1 MSLGTR
7 LRRESLGI
15 SLHVQCSHN
24 RTYQLSGR
32 TIIYKN
38 CVVRSLESISNLRM
52 FFIFVTYVLCFLL
65 SPAAVIMLLLYMLV
79 MRSLPSTVI
88 VQIHFVAVAPDVPGA
103 GREDQ
108 MRGQELNDEQ
118 NNAEVVEW
126 ESPVQETSRRTR
138 SVMVI
143 GTVTAPYLP
152 ADDQGL
158 DEPKYEQ
165 EDTDAECLHMPV
177 QETQR
182 TTG

>member
-1 MSLGTR
+1 M
-7 LRRESLGI
+7 
-15 SLHVQCSHN
+15 
-24 RTYQLSGR
+24 
-32 TIIYKN
+32 
-38 CVVRSLESISNLRM
+38 
-52 FFIFVTYVLCFLL
+52 L
-65 SPAAVIMLLLYMLV
+65 SPAAVGITLLLYMLV
-79 MRSLPSTVI
+79 MRSLPPTVI
-88 VQIHFVAVAPDVPGA
+88 VQIHFVADVPGA

-118 NNAEVVEW
+118 NDAEVVEW

>member
-1 MSLGTR
+1 M
-7 LRRESLGI
+7 
-15 SLHVQCSHN
+15 
-24 RTYQLSGR
+24 
-32 TIIYKN
+32 
-38 CVVRSLESISNLRM
+38 
-52 FFIFVTYVLCFLL
+52 L
-65 SPAAVIMLLLYMLV
+65 SPAAVLMLLLYMLV
-79 MRSLPSTVI
+79 
-88 VQIHFVAVAPDVPGA
+88 QIYFVAVAPDVPAA

-108 MRGQELNDEQ
+108 MRGQEPNDEQ
-118 NNAEVVEW
+118 NDAEVVEW

-158 DEPKYEQ
+158 DQPKYEQ

>member
-1 MSLGTR
+1 M
-7 LRRESLGI
+7 
-15 SLHVQCSHN
+15 
-24 RTYQLSGR
+24 
-32 TIIYKN
+32 
-38 CVVRSLESISNLRM
+38 LESISNLRM
-52 FFIFVTYVLCFLL
+52 FFIFVTYVLSFLL

-79 MRSLPSTVI
+79 MRSLPPNVI

-103 GREDQ
+103 GRDQ

-118 NNAEVVEW
+118 NDAEVVEW

-138 SVMVI
+138 TVMVI

-158 DEPKYEQ
+158 DQPKYEQ
-165 EDTDAECLHMPV
+165 EDTDAECLHLPV

>member
-1 MSLGTR
+1 M
-7 LRRESLGI
+7 
-15 SLHVQCSHN
+15 
-24 RTYQLSGR
+24 
-32 TIIYKN
+32 
-38 CVVRSLESISNLRM
+38 
-52 FFIFVTYVLCFLL
+52 L

-79 MRSLPSTVI
+79 
-88 VQIHFVAVAPDVPGA
+88 QIHMHVVAVVPDVPAA

-108 MRGQELNDEQ
+108 MRGKELNDEQ
-118 NNAEVVEW
+118 NDAEVVEW

-165 EDTDAECLHMPV
+165 EDTDAECLHLPV

>member
-1 MSLGTR
+1 M
-7 LRRESLGI
+7 
-15 SLHVQCSHN
+15 
-24 RTYQLSGR
+24 
-32 TIIYKN
+32 
-38 CVVRSLESISNLRM
+38 LESISNLRM

-79 MRSLPSTVI
+79 MRSLPPNVI

-118 NNAEVVEW
+118 NDAEVVEW
-126 ESPVQETSRRTR
+126 ESPVQETSRTR

-152 ADDQGL
+152 A

>member
-1 MSLGTR
+1 MLAII
-7 LRRESLGI
+7 LRS
-15 SLHVQCSHN
+15 V
-24 RTYQLSGR
+24 
-32 TIIYKN
+32 YKTE
-38 CVVRSLESISNLRM
+38 VLESISNLRM
-52 FFIFVTYVLCFLL
+52 FFIFVTCVLCFML
-65 SPAAVIMLLLYMLV
+65 SPAAVIMLLLV
-79 MRSLPSTVI
+79 MRSLPPTVI
-88 VQIHFVAVAPDVPGA
+88 VQLHFVADVPGA

-108 MRGQELNDEQ
+108 MQEMNNEQ
-118 NNAEVVEW
+118 NDAEVVEW

-143 GTVTAPYLP
+143 GTVSAPYLP
-152 ADDQGL
+152 GDDQGL

>member
-1 MSLGTR
+1 M
-7 LRRESLGI
+7 
-15 SLHVQCSHN
+15 V
-24 RTYQLSGR
+24 
-32 TIIYKN
+32 
-38 CVVRSLESISNLRM
+38 
-52 FFIFVTYVLCFLL
+52 
-65 SPAAVIMLLLYMLV
+65 SPGAALMLLLV
-79 MRSLPSTVI
+79 MRSLPTTVI
-88 VQIHFVAVAPDVPGA
+88 VQIHFVTVAPDVPAA

-118 NNAEVVEW
+118 NDAEVVEW

>member
-1 MSLGTR
+1 M
-7 LRRESLGI
+7 
-15 SLHVQCSHN
+15 
-24 RTYQLSGR
+24 
-32 TIIYKN
+32 
-38 CVVRSLESISNLRM
+38 LESISNLRM

-79 MRSLPSTVI
+79 MRSLPLTVI
-88 VQIHFVAVAPDVPGA
+88 VQIHFVADVPGA

-118 NNAEVVEW
+118 NDAEVVEW

>member
-1 MSLGTR
+1 M
-7 LRRESLGI
+7 
-15 SLHVQCSHN
+15 
-24 RTYQLSGR
+24 
-32 TIIYKN
+32 
-38 CVVRSLESISNLRM
+38 LESISNLRM

-65 SPAAVIMLLLYMLV
+65 SPAAVIMLLLV
-79 MRSLPSTVI
+79 MRSLPPTVI
-88 VQIHFVAVAPDVPGA
+88 VQLHFVADVPGA

-118 NNAEVVEW
+118 NDAEVVEW

-158 DEPKYEQ
+158 DEPKFEQ
-165 EDTDAECLHMPV
+165 EDTDPECLHMPV

>member
-1 MSLGTR
+1 M
-7 LRRESLGI
+7 
-15 SLHVQCSHN
+15 
-24 RTYQLSGR
+24 
-32 TIIYKN
+32 
-38 CVVRSLESISNLRM
+38 LESISNLRM

-65 SPAAVIMLLLYMLV
+65 SPAAVLMLLLYMLV
-79 MRSLPSTVI
+79 MRSLPPTVI
-88 VQIHFVAVAPDVPGA
+88 VQIHFVADVPG
-103 GREDQ
+103 DQ

-118 NNAEVVEW
+118 TDDAEVVEW
-126 ESPVQETSRRTR
+126 ESPMQETSRRTR

-143 GTVTAPYLP
+143 TAPYLP

-158 DEPKYEQ
+158 DEPKCEQ